1 MVDAVETMAYA
12 GEVPWHGLGT
22 KVSDDLTP
30 NQIMVKAGLDWSV
43 EKVPTYA
50 KVGNIEVPTGQ
61 EALVRSSD
69 NKVLTQVGKKWY
81 PVQNEEAFEFFSEY
95 CYAGDMSMET
105 AGSLRDGKMVW
116 GLAKVKESFSVG
128 NEDQVDSYLLFAN
141 PHEYGK
147 SIDIRFTPI
156 RVVCNNTLSMAL
168 ASVKNQGAK
177 LNHRKVFDADHVKET
192 MGLASEKFSQYKEVA
207 EFLASKKF
215 SSKAIIEYYN
225 EVFPRTYQG
234 KKPIKINTY
243 KDLSANGQDAYA
255 VLETQPGAELGA
267 KNTWWDALN
276 SVTYLTDHKMGRE
289 SDSRMA
295 SAWFGRNQSR
305 KIKAVEKAVEYAE
318 AS

>member
-1 MVDAVETMAYA
+1 MVAAVESMAYA

-22 KVSDDLTP
+22 KVSDDLSP
-30 NQIMVKAGLDWSV
+30 NQIMVKAGLDWQV
-43 EKVPTYA
+43 NKVPTYA
-50 KVGNIEVPTGQ
+50 RVGEIEVLTGQ

-69 NKVLTQVGKKWY
+69 NKVLTQVGKNWY

-95 CYAGDMSMET
+95 CLAGDMSMET

-116 GLAKVKESFSVG
+116 GLAKVKESFDIG
-128 NEDQVDSYLLFAN
+128 KNDQVDSYLLFAN

-168 ASVKNQGAK
+168 ASVKNQGTK
-177 LNHRKVFDADHVKET
+177 LNHRKVFDANHVKET
-192 MGLASEKFSQYKEVA
+192 MGLASEKFSQYKDVA
-207 EFLASKKF
+207 QFLASKNF
-215 SSKAIIEYYN
+215 SAKALVQYYN

-234 KKPIKINTY
+234 KKPVTVEKFE
-243 KDLSANGQDAYA
+243 DLSTTGQDAYS
-255 VLETQPGAELGA
+255 VLETQPGAEMGA
-267 KNTWWDALN
+267 GTWWQALN
-276 SVTYLTDHKMGRE
+276 SVTYLTDHKMGRKA
-289 SDSRMA
+289 DSRMA

-318 AS
+318 AA